1 MTRED
6 DLGHGDIEA
15 ALATRRELGARY
27 DAELVD
33 GFAERIE
40 RAVDRRVADQV
51 ALQQR
56 RTAAVAGAGARQLAL
71 GIISLVAFIP
81 ISIALGVNGAVPG
94 PARHADRH
102 RRRQRR
108 PRLAVPRPLRSRH
121 AGRTPLGGVCR
132 GRSTD

>member
-1 MTRED
+1 MTHDEE
-6 DLGHGDIEA
+6 LGHGDIEA

-51 ALQQR
+51 ALMQR
-56 RTAAVAGAGARQLAL
+56 RTAAVAGAGNRQVAL

-81 ISIALGVNGAVPG
+81 ISIALGVNGQFLALLVTLIG
-94 PARHADRH
+94 IVGVNVAHAW
-102 RRRQRR
+102 Q
-108 PRLAVPRPLRSRH
+108 SRGH
-121 AGRTPLGGVCR
+121 
-132 GRSTD
+132 

>member
-1 MTRED
+1 VRVSQQD

-40 RAVDRRVADQV
+40 RAVERRA
-51 ALQQR
+51 AERGELQQR

-81 ISIALGVNGAVPG
+81 ISIVLGVNDQFLALLVTLAGIVAVNV
-94 PARHADRH
+94 AHAW
-102 RRRQRR
+102 Q
-108 PRLAVPRPLRSRH
+108 S
-121 AGRTPLGGVCR
+121 R
-132 GRSTD
+132 GR

>member
-1 MTRED
+1 MTSSPAD
-6 DLGHGDIEA
+6 DELGHGDIEA

-56 RTAAVAGAGARQLAL
+56 RAAAVAGAGARQLAL

-81 ISIALGVNGAVPG
+81 ISIALGVNDAFLPLLVTLFGIVGVNVA
-94 PARHADRH
+94 HAWQS
-102 RRRQRR
+102 RR
-108 PRLAVPRPLRSRH
+108 
-121 AGRTPLGGVCR
+121 
-132 GRSTD
+132 

>member
-1 MTRED
+1 MTREQ

-40 RAVDRRVADQV
+40 RAVERRVADQV

-56 RTAAVAGAGARQLAL
+56 RASEESGGRVRQ
-71 GIISLVAFIP
+71 F
-81 ISIALGVNGAVPG
+81 ALGVISLAVGVPVTIVPMVATDNGLPAVVVAWLG
-94 PARHADRH
+94 IAAVNAAHASAVNG
-102 RRRQRR
+102 RRQDR
-108 PRLAVPRPLRSRH
+108 
-121 AGRTPLGGVCR
+121 
-132 GRSTD
+132 

>member
-1 MTRED
+1 MIQPPADD

-40 RAVDRRVADQV
+40 RAVDRRVAEQV

-56 RTAAVAGAGARQLAL
+56 RTAAIAGAGARQVAL
-71 GIISLVAFIP
+71 GIVSLVAFIP
-81 ISIALGVNGAVPG
+81 ISIVLGLNGELLALLVALAGIVGVNLT
-94 PARHADRH
+94 HAWLS
-102 RRRQRR
+102 RR
-108 PRLAVPRPLRSRH
+108 P
-121 AGRTPLGGVCR
+121 
-132 GRSTD
+132 

>member
-1 MTRED
+1 MNHSPAD
-6 DLGHGDIEA
+6 DELGHGDIEA

-40 RAVDRRVADQV
+40 RAVDRRVFEQV

-56 RTAAVAGAGARQLAL
+56 RNAAVAGAGARQLAL

-81 ISIALGVNGAVPG
+81 ITIVLGLNGELLALVLALASIVGINLT
-94 PARHADRH
+94 HAW
-102 RRRQRR
+102 QSRR
-108 PRLAVPRPLRSRH
+108 P
-121 AGRTPLGGVCR
+121 
-132 GRSTD
+132 